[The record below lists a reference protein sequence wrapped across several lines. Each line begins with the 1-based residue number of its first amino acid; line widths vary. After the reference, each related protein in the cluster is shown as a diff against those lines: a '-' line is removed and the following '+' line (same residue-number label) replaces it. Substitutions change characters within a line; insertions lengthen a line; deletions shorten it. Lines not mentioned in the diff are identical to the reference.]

1 MFTTEQ
7 RLPSVWEQR
16 GVEMEG
22 GMDRRSAR
30 TRRALHEALISLILR
45 KGYDGITIQ
54 EIIDEA
60 DIGRA
65 TFYAHYRGKED
76 LLRGGFEAL
85 RAELKAAR
93 RTASSKRGVEQ
104 DGPLAFSLA
113 MFEHACT
120 YRDVYRAMVG
130 GRSGVVAIH
139 EIRRVL
145 SEMVKEELSVFQDDG
160 AVSRELAQHFV
171 VSTFLTVLTWCLERK
186 PKLTPSQVDA
196 MFRRL
201 VISGIGRSIGAVGR
215 R

>member
-1 MFTTEQ
+1 MQ
-7 RLPSVWEQR
+7 
-16 GVEMEG
+16 MEG
-22 GMDRRSAR
+22 SMDRRSAR

-45 KGYDGITIQ
+45 KGYDAITVQ
-54 EIIDEA
+54 EIIDQA

-76 LLRGGFEAL
+76 LLRGGFDAL

-93 RTASSKRGVEQ
+93 GTALSKRGAGQ

-113 MFEHACT
+113 MFEHACA

-130 GRSGVVAIH
+130 GPGGIVAIH

-145 SEMVKEELSVFQDDG
+145 SEMVKEELSAFQDDG
-160 AVSRELAQHFV
+160 AVSRELALHFV

-186 PKLTPSQVDA
+186 SKLAPSQVDA

-201 VISGIGRSIGAVGR
+201 VINGIGRSIGAVRGR
-215 R
+215 